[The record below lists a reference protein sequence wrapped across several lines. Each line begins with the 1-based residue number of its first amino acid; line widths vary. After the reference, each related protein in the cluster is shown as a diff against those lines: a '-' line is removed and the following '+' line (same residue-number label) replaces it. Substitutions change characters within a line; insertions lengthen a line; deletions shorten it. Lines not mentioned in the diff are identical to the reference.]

1 MDGVTETIKRI
12 FFSTTLEGA
21 IRMTLTRKGRG
32 MDSEELK
39 KALIKWHM
47 KMFFECYDRD
57 DIETDLLNLIEE
69 AIGFQFSR

>member
-1 MDGVTETIKRI
+1 
-12 FFSTTLEGA
+12 
-21 IRMTLTRKGRG
+21 MTLTRKGRG